1 MLQGQSRHYKRL
13 SSMHPTPTLRRL
25 LDQGYEAFA
34 HYRKP
39 TALET
44 SPLRNPEKLLKRLTS
59 KPLRLLE
66 VEDVHE
72 YAAAALTTV
81 GTVEDYKHF
90 LPRLLDLSVDS
101 AVVEPEVIALKL
113 KAADWLAWPQN
124 QKHVVEQIFAETCG
138 HAFRQHPDKHFAGKW
153 LVSLAILN
161 IDLTKLFVEIETSDN
176 DSCALQLAHLILSEL
191 PFASDPFEQGYWT
204 EVPGNTLQ
212 GTRAWM
218 LSQEIRRLLLSVR
231 WRIGS
236 KDVWLLDKALAKQEH
251 LVRHRHQ

>member
-1 MLQGQSRHYKRL
+1 MLQGQSRPSTRL
-13 SSMHPTPTLRRL
+13 SSMHLTPTLRRL

-34 HYRKP
+34 HYRRP

-66 VEDVHE
+66 VEDVQE

-81 GTVEDYKHF
+81 GTVDDYKHF

-124 QKHVVEQIFAETCG
+124 QTHVVEQIFAEACG
-138 HAFRQHPDKHFAGKW
+138 HAFRQHPAKHFANKW

-161 IDLTKLFVEIETSDN
+161 VDLNKILIEIETSNN
-176 DSCALQLAHLILSEL
+176 DFCALQLAHLILSEL
-191 PFASDPFEQGYWT
+191 PFASDPFERGYWM
-204 EVPGNTLQ
+204 EVPDNTLQ
-212 GTRAWM
+212 ETRTWL

-231 WRIGS
+231 GRIGS
-236 KDVWLLDKALAKQEH
+236 KDVSLLDRALAKHEQ

>member
-1 MLQGQSRHYKRL
+1 
-13 SSMHPTPTLRRL
+13 MHPTPTLRRL

-34 HYRKP
+34 HHRKP

-66 VEDVHE
+66 VEDVQE

-90 LPRLLDLSVDS
+90 LPRLLDLSVGS

-113 KAADWLAWPQN
+113 KAADWLGWPQN
-124 QKHVVEQIFAETCG
+124 QKHLVEQVFAEACG
-138 HAFRQHPDKHFAGKW
+138 HAFRQHPDKHSANKW
-153 LVSLAILN
+153 LVSLAILHVDLNN
-161 IDLTKLFVEIETSDN
+161 ILTEIERSNN
-176 DSCALQLAHLILSEL
+176 DFSALQIAHLILSEL
-191 PFASDPFEQGYWT
+191 PFASDPFKRGYWM
-204 EVPGNTLQ
+204 EAPDNTLQ
-212 GTRAWM
+212 ETRAWL

-236 KDVWLLDKALAKQEH
+236 KDVSLLDRALAKQEQ